1 MVAAGTITAETAAG
15 ISAAAG
21 AVAAGAATTATVS
34 TINNR
39 GNLGA
44 VFKDV
49 TSSEAMKG
57 YVISGATAGLTAA
70 YFDGWT
76 GTETSTAT
84 EKVVT
89 SRPLSTWSGVGQ
101 FAANQ
106 GLQNG
111 TSMLLSKALGQDA
124 SAGGALKNALFNT
137 LAAASF
143 NMVGDY
149 TKNVFAD
156 GSTPKIA
163 IHAMVGG
170 LLAEATGGDFKTGAL
185 AAGANEALVAHLNT
199 LVKGNDNLLTMSSQ
213 IVGVVAAA
221 AQEDTDAAKLEKG
234 SWIAKNATQYN
245 HSLHEMQTV
254 ALNEQRRR
262 NPDSKARLD
271 AAACALT
278 HCSRSVPE
286 SDKHYDDLLKLEQL
300 GQGFTEELALLKSTG
315 QFEYSFKDRVDDT
328 LAAHEEL
335 INNLGWTANAAVG
348 AGAGTLSY
356 VGMVGSAPACVSV
369 VGCAAPFALGSMGTV
384 AFAGAAESFDQ
395 VNAPYTS
402 MEGERVLASFDP
414 AQYPGE
420 TSAAGD
426 LGYRA
431 AQSLAEL
438 LAAHVG
444 GKALSG
450 ELSSALKGGVGSGA
464 KAASGTDDLVSVPKG
479 AGAAGNDVEKIVTVS
494 KSRFPESAQ
503 HIEDAIDAGKPDTLT
518 IDRANTA
525 SNRRDSLRG
534 IETKPGLDRDEYPPA
549 MFQEG
554 GQGASV
560 RHINPSDNRGA
571 GACIG
576 AQCRGL
582 PNGAKVRIDVVD

>member
-49 TSSEAMKG
+49 TSSDAMKG

-185 AAGANEALVAHLNT
+185 AAGASEALVTHLDT

-221 AQEDTDAAKLEKG
+221 AQEDTDAAKLDKG
-234 SWIAKNATQYN
+234 SWIARNATQYN
-245 HSLHEMQTV
+245 FLNHRDVRELEV
-254 ALNEQRRR
+254 AEKKCHIQGTCDQVKKEFDARSAANR
-262 NPDSKARLD
+262 ARLD
-271 AAACALT
+271 NCKATNNCAQIRAELDEGSKEIVASIART
-278 HCSRSVPE
+278 
-286 SDKHYDDLLKLEQL
+286 EQL
-300 GQGFTEELALLKSTG
+300 DPGGSSNDLMFGYRTVNEQEWTVAGLLHLD
-315 QFEYSFKDRVDDT
+315 Q
-328 LAAHEEL
+328 
-335 INNLGWTANAAVG
+335 TANMWLKGDPAWLSEVG
-348 AGAGTLSY
+348 AYLDQTGFNPFGI
-356 VGMVGSAPACVSV
+356 SV
-369 VGCAAPFALGSMGTV
+369 VPGMLPGG
-384 AFAGAAESFDQ
+384 GA
-395 VNAPYTS
+395 
-402 MEGERVLASFDP
+402 
-414 AQYPGE
+414 
-420 TSAAGD
+420 
-426 LGYRA
+426 
-431 AQSLAEL
+431 
-438 LAAHVG
+438 
-444 GKALSG
+444 
-450 ELSSALKGGVGSGA
+450 GGVGTAEAKPSGLTKGPVAETGAPKWDTPQSRVDGEFGGANSGKKQVQAVPNLTERGTLTNVFPTDPAVSQRPVRTLIQDESGRYWLQGQGGRRITPSGA
-464 KAASGTDDLVSVPKG
+464 YDF
-479 AGAAGNDVEKIVTVS
+479 VT
-494 KSRFPESAQ
+494 
-503 HIEDAIDAGKPDTLT
+503 
-518 IDRANTA
+518 
-525 SNRRDSLRG
+525 
-534 IETKPGLDRDEYPPA
+534 
-549 MFQEG
+549 
-554 GQGASV
+554 
-560 RHINPSDNRGA
+560 
-571 GACIG
+571 
-576 AQCRGL
+576 L
-582 PNGAKVRIDVVD
+582 PNGTIKVSRSNINEGFSTHLGLSGGEEVKYAGSIRFGNNEGPERGTIKMWDNSSGHYKPPASLKDNSGLPEKLFKPK